1 MNETMPDLPDPET
14 DPAKDRDAR
23 MWAMFC
29 HLSGLAIVVSIPLAN
44 IIAPLV
50 IWLIKKDEMPLVDR
64 HGKESLN
71 FQITVSIALVCCVP
85 LIFVVI
91 GIVLIPLVL
100 IGDLV
105 CVTMAS
111 VKANNGEFFDYPL
124 TIRFLK

>member
-1 MNETMPDLPDPET
+1 MVGD
-14 DPAKDRDAR
+14 
-23 MWAMFC
+23 
-29 HLSGLAIVVSIPLAN
+29 
-44 IIAPLV
+44 
-50 IWLIKKDEMPLVDR
+50 
-64 HGKESLN
+64 